1 MPVNQLSKTMIKY
14 GLVSAGVA
22 AASYFLDRQQGQR
35 RRNMFRD
42 QLHKQKKLIKYEA
55 LKTYKDIEHRSEGS
69 FHELKGRLT
78 ERDHSDQT
86 IHERVRAVLGH
97 YTSNPGAIEVEVFE
111 RHVTLRGDILKPEL
125 KRLVWAV
132 RTVRGVKSVRNDLI
146 PHAKSENLPNLQS
159 SKKVNVKPT
168 IARDYWPPSY
178 RAGFAGGGIA
188 LGLYGLLR
196 KDIMGAL
203 MTSGGALLCI
213 RAAAN
218 KSFTRMLGKEREPKI
233 IHVQKSITV
242 NAEIDKVFDV
252 WLHPENFPTF
262 MRNVHRVEKLSDHRY
277 RWLLR
282 GPLGTEI
289 EWTTETTANFDN
301 HTIFWQNLPG
311 SLIEHIGRVHLT
323 KHDDKTRV
331 QVDMAYHPPAGALGG
346 MIAQLF
352 HVDPKTD
359 LDEDMIRLKSMIETG
374 KKPHDAF
381 IKTAS

>member
-1 MPVNQLSKTMIKY
+1 MPVNQFSKTMMKY

-22 AASYFLDRQQGQR
+22 AASYFFDRQQGQR

-42 QLHKQKKLIKYEA
+42 QLNKKKKHISDGVI
-55 LKTYKDIEHRSEGS
+55 KTYKDIEHRSEGS

-78 ERDHSDQT
+78 QSDPSDQT

-111 RHVTLRGDILKPEL
+111 RHVTLRGDILKPEV

-146 PHAKSENLPNLQS
+146 AHNRSENLPNLQS
-159 SKKVNVKPT
+159 TKKINIKPT

-196 KDIMGAL
+196 KDVIGAL
-203 MTSGGALLCI
+203 ITGSGGLMCF
-213 RAAAN
+213 RAAFN
-218 KSFTRMLGKEREPKI
+218 KSFAQMIGKERELKI
-233 IHVQKSITV
+233 IHVQKAISV
-242 NAEIDKVFDV
+242 NADIEKVFDV
-252 WLHPENFPTF
+252 WLDPENFPTF
-262 MRNVHRVEKLSDHRY
+262 MRNVHRVEKLGDHRF

-282 GPLGTEI
+282 GPLGTEL
-289 EWTTETTANFDN
+289 EWTTETTVDYDK

-311 SLIEHIGRVHLT
+311 SLIEHIGQVRLT
-323 KHDDKTRV
+323 KHEDKTRV

-346 MIAQLF
+346 VIAQLF

>member
-1 MPVNQLSKTMIKY
+1 MPVNQFSKTMMKY

-22 AASYFLDRQQGQR
+22 AASYFFDRQQGQR

-42 QLHKQKKLIKYEA
+42 QLNKKKKHISDGVI
-55 LKTYKDIEHRSEGS
+55 KTYKDIEHRSEGS

-78 ERDHSDQT
+78 QSDPSDQT

-111 RHVTLRGDILKPEL
+111 RHVTLRGDILKPEV
-125 KRLVWAV
+125 KRLIWAV

-146 PHAKSENLPNLQS
+146 AHNRSENLPNLQS
-159 SKKVNVKPT
+159 TKKINIKPT

-196 KDIMGAL
+196 KDVIGAL
-203 MTSGGALLCI
+203 ITGSGGLMCF
-213 RAAAN
+213 RAAFN
-218 KSFTRMLGKEREPKI
+218 KSFAQMIGKERELKI
-233 IHVQKSITV
+233 IHVQKAISV
-242 NAEIDKVFDV
+242 NADIEKVFDV
-252 WLHPENFPTF
+252 WLDPENFPTF
-262 MRNVHRVEKLSDHRY
+262 MRNVHRVEKLGDHRF

-282 GPLGTEI
+282 GPLGTEL
-289 EWTTETTANFDN
+289 EWTTETTVDYDK

-311 SLIEHIGRVHLT
+311 SLIEHIGQVRLT
-323 KHDDKTRV
+323 KHEDKTRV

-346 MIAQLF
+346 VIAQLF